1 MNSDK
6 PTTKTVPFEELIT
19 VTLLLSTNKNLDVII
34 EKQITLD
41 EYCNAIIDKLLNLP
55 QTQFLNFINHQLEQV
70 KSPLGWLDSFDLLI
84 AENEKLFVEKGLL
97 FKYNKLCNI
106 IEKKRDLLQPPIV
119 KAIKSTIAKRYINAE
134 SEDRYFSFYEIKKQL
149 ITFEDDNDKILL
161 LTKEKHE
168 YKQANIEFLN
178 QKLPLFDKQCSKEIE
193 QIYEMQTIKSS
204 IDKLKPA
211 TTINPSML
219 TKLQFNC
226 NVNQFVD
233 IFYQLSREII
243 IDGKPIIEGNINDM
257 AAIIVNSF
265 VDKDGK
271 EISIQSVKTILQ
283 PSREDKR
290 PNTHKKIDINKFLK

>member
-1 MNSDK
+1 MVVSSEK
-6 PTTKTVPFEELIT
+6 
-19 VTLLLSTNKNLDVII
+19 STNKNLDVII
-34 EKQITLD
+34 EEPITPD
-41 EYCNAIIDKLLNLP
+41 EYCNVLINKLLKLP
-55 QTQFLNFINHQLEQV
+55 QTQFLNLINHQLEQV
-70 KSPLGWLDSFDLLI
+70 KSPLDWLDSFDLLI
-84 AENEKLFVEKGLL
+84 AENEKLFVENSLM

-106 IEKKRDLLQPPIV
+106 IEKRRDILQCPAVKPI
-119 KAIKSTIAKRYINAE
+119 KPTIAKKYINAE
-134 SEDRYFSFYEIKKQL
+134 SEERYFSFYEIKKQL
-149 ITFEDDNDKILL
+149 NTLEDDNEKILL

-178 QKLPLFDKQCSKEIE
+178 QKLPIFDKQCSKEIE
-193 QIYEMQTIKSS
+193 QIYEMQSIQSS

-211 TTINPSML
+211 TTINPSTL

-233 IFYQLSREII
+233 IFYQLTREII
-243 IDGKPIIEGNINDM
+243 IDGKPIIEGNINDV

-271 EISIQSVKTILQ
+271 EISTQSVKTILQ

-290 PNTHKKIDINKFLK
+290 PNSHKKIDVNKFL

>member
-1 MNSDK
+1 MN
-6 PTTKTVPFEELIT
+6 PNKTPVKSVPFAELM
-19 VTLLLSTNKNLDVII
+19 VVSSEKSTNKNLDVII
-34 EKQITLD
+34 EEPITQD
-41 EYCNAIIDKLLNLP
+41 EYCNVLINKLLKLP
-55 QTQFLNFINHQLEQV
+55 QTQFLNLINHQLEQV
-70 KSPLGWLDSFDLLI
+70 KSPLDWLDSFDLLI
-84 AENEKLFVEKGLL
+84 AENEKLFVENSLM

-106 IEKKRDLLQPPIV
+106 IEKRRDILQCPAVKPI
-119 KAIKSTIAKRYINAE
+119 KPTIAKKYINAE
-134 SEDRYFSFYEIKKQL
+134 SEERYFSFYEIKKQL
-149 ITFEDDNDKILL
+149 NTLEDDNEKILL

-178 QKLPLFDKQCSKEIE
+178 QKLPIFDKQCSKEIE
-193 QIYEMQTIKSS
+193 QIYEMQSIQSS

-211 TTINPSML
+211 TTINPSTL

-233 IFYQLSREII
+233 IFYQLTREII
-243 IDGKPIIEGNINDM
+243 IDGKPIIEGNINDV

-271 EISIQSVKTILQ
+271 EISTQSVKTILQ

-290 PNTHKKIDINKFLK
+290 PNSHKKIDVNKFL

>member
-1 MNSDK
+1 MN
-6 PTTKTVPFEELIT
+6 PNKTSVKSVPFAELMA
-19 VTLLLSTNKNLDVII
+19 VSSEKSTNKNLDVII
-34 EKQITLD
+34 EEPITLD
-41 EYCNAIIDKLLNLP
+41 EYCNVLINKLLKLP
-55 QTQFLNFINHQLEQV
+55 QTQFLNLVNHQLELV
-70 KSPLGWLDSFDLLI
+70 KSPLDWLDSFDLLI
-84 AENEKLFVEKGLL
+84 AENEKLFVENSLM
-97 FKYNKLCNI
+97 FKYSKLCNI
-106 IEKKRDLLQPPIV
+106 IEKNRDILQSP
-119 KAIKSTIAKRYINAE
+119 AIKPIKLSIAKKYINAE

-149 ITFEDDNDKILL
+149 NTLEDDNEKILL

-204 IDKLKPA
+204 IDKQKPA
-211 TTINPSML
+211 TTINPSNL

-233 IFYQLSREII
+233 IFYQLTREII
-243 IDGKPIIEGNINDM
+243 VDGKPIIEGNINDV

-271 EISIQSVKTILQ
+271 EISTQSVKTILQ

-290 PNTHKKIDINKFLK
+290 PNSHKKIDVNKFL

>member
-1 MNSDK
+1 MN
-6 PTTKTVPFEELIT
+6 PNKTSVKSVPFAELMA
-19 VTLLLSTNKNLDVII
+19 VSSEKSTNKNLDVII
-34 EKQITLD
+34 EEPITLD
-41 EYCNAIIDKLLNLP
+41 EYCNVLINKLLKLP
-55 QTQFLNFINHQLEQV
+55 QTQFLNLINHQLEQV
-70 KSPLGWLDSFDLLI
+70 KSPLDWLDSFDLLI
-84 AENEKLFVEKGLL
+84 AENEKLFVENSLM

-106 IEKKRDLLQPPIV
+106 IEKKRDILQCPAVKPI
-119 KAIKSTIAKRYINAE
+119 KPTIAKKYINAE
-134 SEDRYFSFYEIKKQL
+134 SEERYFSFYEIKKQL
-149 ITFEDDNDKILL
+149 NTLEDDNEKILL

-178 QKLPLFDKQCSKEIE
+178 QKLPIFDKQCSKEIE
-193 QIYEMQTIKSS
+193 QIYEMQSIQSS

-211 TTINPSML
+211 TTINTSTL

-233 IFYQLSREII
+233 IFYQLTREII
-243 IDGKPIIEGNINDM
+243 IDGKPIIEGNINDV

-271 EISIQSVKTILQ
+271 EISTQSVKTILQ

-290 PNTHKKIDINKFLK
+290 PNSHKKIDVNKFL

>member
-1 MNSDK
+1 LNSDK

-19 VTLLLSTNKNLDVII
+19 VTHLLSTNKNLDVII
-34 EKQITLD
+34 EEQITLE
-41 EYCNAIIDKLLNLP
+41 EYCNAIVDKLFNLP

-119 KAIKSTIAKRYINAE
+119 KVVKPTIAKRYINAE

-149 ITFEDDNDKILL
+149 VTFEDDNDKILL

-204 IDKLKPA
+204 IEKLKPS
-211 TTINPSML
+211 TTINPTNL

-290 PNTHKKIDINKFLK
+290 PNTHKKIDINKFL

>member
-1 MNSDK
+1 
-6 PTTKTVPFEELIT
+6 
-19 VTLLLSTNKNLDVII
+19 LD
-34 EKQITLD
+34 
-41 EYCNAIIDKLLNLP
+41 
-55 QTQFLNFINHQLEQV
+55 
-70 KSPLGWLDSFDLLI
+70 WLDSFDLLI
-84 AENEKLFVEKGLL
+84 AENEKLFVENSLM

-106 IEKKRDLLQPPIV
+106 IEKRRDILQCPAVKPI
-119 KAIKSTIAKRYINAE
+119 KPTIAKKYINAE
-134 SEDRYFSFYEIKKQL
+134 SEERYFSFYEIKKQL
-149 ITFEDDNDKILL
+149 NTLEDDNEKILL

-178 QKLPLFDKQCSKEIE
+178 QKLPIFDKQCSKEIE
-193 QIYEMQTIKSS
+193 QIYEMQSIQSS

-211 TTINPSML
+211 TTINPSTL

-233 IFYQLSREII
+233 IFYQLTREII
-243 IDGKPIIEGNINDM
+243 IDGKPIIEGNINDV

-271 EISIQSVKTILQ
+271 EISTQSVKTILQ

-290 PNTHKKIDINKFLK
+290 PNSHKKIDVNKFL

>member
-1 MNSDK
+1 MNSNKSLIK
-6 PTTKTVPFEELIT
+6 PVPFAELIT
-19 VTLLLSTNKNLDVII
+19 VTPLQSTNTNLDVII
-34 EKQITLD
+34 EEQID
-41 EYCNAIIDKLLNLP
+41 IEKYCNALLDKLLKLP
-55 QTQFLNFINHQLEQV
+55 QTQFLNFINHQLELV
-70 KSPLGWLDSFDLLI
+70 RDPLSWLDSFDFLL
-84 AENEKLFVEKGLL
+84 AENEKLFVENGLL
-97 FKYNKLCNI
+97 FKYNKLCNL
-106 IEKKRDLLQPPIV
+106 IEKKRDLFQCPAVKPIKPNV
-119 KAIKSTIAKRYINAE
+119 AKRYINAE

-149 ITFEDDNDKILL
+149 NALDDVNDKILL

-193 QIYEMQTIKSS
+193 QIYEMQSIKSS

-211 TTINPSML
+211 ATINPNNL

-233 IFYQLSREII
+233 IFYQLSREILVE
-243 IDGKPIIEGNINDM
+243 GKPIIEGNINDM

-271 EISIQSVKTILQ
+271 EISPQSVKTILQ

-290 PNTHKKIDINKFLK
+290 PNSHKRIDLNKIL

>member
-1 MNSDK
+1 LN
-6 PTTKTVPFEELIT
+6 PNKTPVKSVPFAELM
-19 VTLLLSTNKNLDVII
+19 VVSSEKSTNKNLDVII
-34 EKQITLD
+34 EEPITPD
-41 EYCNAIIDKLLNLP
+41 EYCNVLINKLLKLP
-55 QTQFLNFINHQLEQV
+55 QTQFLNLINYQLEQV
-70 KSPLGWLDSFDLLI
+70 KSPLDWLDSFDLLI
-84 AENEKLFVEKGLL
+84 AENEKLFVENSLM

-106 IEKKRDLLQPPIV
+106 IEKRRDILQCPAVKPI
-119 KAIKSTIAKRYINAE
+119 KPAIAKKYINAE
-134 SEDRYFSFYEIKKQL
+134 SEERYFSFYEIKKQL
-149 ITFEDDNDKILL
+149 NTLEDDNEKILL

-178 QKLPLFDKQCSKEIE
+178 QKLPIFDKQCSKEIE
-193 QIYEMQTIKSS
+193 QIYEMQSIQSS

-211 TTINPSML
+211 TTINTNTL

-233 IFYQLSREII
+233 IFYQLTREII
-243 IDGKPIIEGNINDM
+243 IDGKPIIEGNINDV

-271 EISIQSVKTILQ
+271 EISTQSVKTILQ

-290 PNTHKKIDINKFLK
+290 PNSHKKIDVNKFL